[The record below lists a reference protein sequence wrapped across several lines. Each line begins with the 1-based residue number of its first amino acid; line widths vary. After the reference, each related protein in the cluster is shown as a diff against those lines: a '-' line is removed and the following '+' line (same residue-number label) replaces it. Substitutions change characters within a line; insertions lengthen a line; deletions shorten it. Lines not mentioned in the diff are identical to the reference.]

1 METIKVILYPIVF
14 LFDFIFVQISNIL
27 YDSPFFVIAIFSG
40 LIVLL
45 LRPIQKPLRKIELK
59 TTELINLIENEYALL
74 AKDKNKEE
82 QFFLRDQLYKKY
94 SYNPFQSFK
103 QAISFFVLIPF
114 LISVIIVFDQSIFLQ
129 NSYLFGFSLSEPD
142 RILFGYNLLPV
153 IMFLSTYLDSIFRY
167 AQDKSSRNKF
177 LVISVVLF
185 FLVYNLQS
193 ALILFWILMN
203 LINMIIFYMK
213 NEI

>member
-14 LFDFIFVQISNIL
+14 LLDFIFVKISNIL

-40 LIVLL
+40 LVVLL

-94 SYNPFQSFK
+94 SYNPFQSLK

-153 IMFLSTYLDSIFRY
+153 IMFLSTYLDSVFRY

-203 LINMIIFYMK
+203 LINTIIFFMK

>member
-1 METIKVILYPIVF
+1 METIKVILYPIVY
-14 LFDFIFVQISNIL
+14 LLDFIFIQISNIL
-27 YDSPFFVIAIFSG
+27 FDYPLLAIIIFSG
-40 LIVLL
+40 LIVLF

-114 LISVIIVFDQSIFLQ
+114 LISVIIVFDQSIYLQ

-142 RILFGYNLLPV
+142 GILFGYNLLPV

-167 AQDKSSRNKF
+167 AKDRFSRNRF
-177 LVISVVLF
+177 LAISVVLF

-193 ALILFWILMN
+193 ALILFWISMN